1 MNTSALRATGV
12 LASLGATI
20 PVIAAPLAGGPST
33 PQLVHAAAEAGGL
46 GFLAAGYLT
55 ADALAERIAR
65 TRLLT
70 PRFGVNLFAPNPVP
84 IDSESYATYAA
95 ALQEVAAAHGLDT
108 AAVPKREDDDEWTG
122 KIELLLAAPVPVVS
136 FTFGI
141 VEARIVQAL
150 KRAGSVTAQ
159 SVTTLDE
166 ARAALA
172 AGVDVLVVQSPLAGG
187 HSATTTPGIPAE
199 QVPLPELVRRIRTDT
214 GAPIWA
220 TGGVSPSRAGPRGPD
235 RRSRGRRGRD
245 RAAPDPGER
254 SVRRVQGSSGRPAAR
269 RRPS

>member
-1 MNTSALRATGV
+1 VNDSAPRATGV

-20 PVIAAPLAGGPST
+20 PVIAAPMAGGPST

-46 GFLAAGYLT
+46 GFLAGGYLT
-55 ADALAERIAR
+55 TGALAERIAR

-70 PRFGVNLFAPNPVP
+70 TRFGVNLFAPNPVP

-108 AAVPKREDDDEWTG
+108 AAVPLREDDDEWTG

-150 KRAGSVTAQ
+150 KHVGSVTAQ

-166 ARAALA
+166 ARAALS
-172 AGVDVLVVQSPLAGG
+172 AGIDVLVVQSQLAGG
-187 HSATTTPGIPAE
+187 HSATTTPDIPAE
-199 QVPLPELVRRIRTDT
+199 QVPLPELVRRIRTGT

-220 TGGVSPSRAGPRGPD
+220 TGACREPSRSA
-235 RRSRGRRGRD
+235 RS
-245 RAAPDPGER
+245 
-254 SVRRVQGSSGRPAAR
+254 
-269 RRPS
+269 